1 MPKSTKPPK
10 SKPKPKPTNRG
21 RIRWRSELPELPEL
35 IDPKWPA
42 AIALA
47 DELYGDL

>member
-1 MPKSTKPPK
+1 MEKVNLAETF
-10 SKPKPKPTNRG
+10 T
-21 RIRWRSELPELPEL
+21 ELPEV

-42 AIALA
+42 AIAFK